1 MRGRPTTAGFRDRHG
16 PWDNDASAPLH
27 LHNLHALINRFSTT
41 KPPMRFDLQ
50 VVTATPLALP
60 AKLSCPPSRG
70 RRIPASVRS
79 ADVSPPDKP
88 PGGARGRSLRR
99 RPAAHAADAPKRGLL
114 ADSSAGPTRGRAGW
128 GPSERSGRWRS
139 RRGREG
145 ECECGRLLVTRDGTG
160 FVVFTNH
167 R

>member
-1 MRGRPTTAGFRDRHG
+1 LQDPMRGRPTTAGFRDRHG

-27 LHNLHALINRFSTT
+27 LHNLHALINRISTT

-70 RRIPASVRS
+70 RRIPASVRG

-88 PGGARGRSLRR
+88 PGGARGRSLPAPSGRPRR
-99 RPAAHAADAPKRGLL
+99 RRAQARATCRQFGGADAWTCGMGSQR
-114 ADSSAGPTRGRAGW
+114 AERTVEIAAGPGRGM
-128 GPSERSGRWRS
+128 
-139 RRGREG
+139 
-145 ECECGRLLVTRDGTG
+145 
-160 FVVFTNH
+160 
-167 R
+167 